1 MNLMFISNEDRAD
14 QWREQLMKVL
24 PDLNFYT
31 WPGDQGVD
39 KTSIDYV
46 LAWKPAPGVIKQF
59 PNIKAILSLGAGIDG
74 ITCDPELP
82 TEKPIVRLVDNSLS
96 QGMTQFA
103 VYWTIHFHR
112 DLDKYQNFEREKS
125 WTQLPQV
132 DAAHRRVGIL
142 GLGELGS
149 AVGKTLVD
157 LQFDVA
163 GWSRSEKAIDG
174 IESFSGAD
182 GLTSFLARTEILICL
197 LPLTAETEGLLN
209 AELFAQLPKGSV
221 LINLARG
228 KHLVD
233 ADLLEALDR
242 EHLAAAVLDVF
253 HHEPLPADH
262 LFWDHPKITVTP
274 HIAALTFPHS
284 GAEYVAGNI
293 RRIERGEAPLNLID
307 LDKGY

>member
-1 MNLMFISNEDRAD
+1 MFISNEDRAD
-14 QWREQLMKVL
+14 QWRDQLLAEL
-24 PDLNFYT
+24 PDLKFYT
-31 WPGDQGVD
+31 WPQDQDVD

-46 LAWKPAPGVIKQF
+46 LVWKPAAGVIKQF
-59 PNIKAILSLGAGIDG
+59 PNLKAILSLGAGIDG

-82 TEKPIVRLVDNSLS
+82 TDKPIVRLVDNSLS

-103 VYWTIHFHR
+103 VYWAIHFHR
-112 DLDKYQNFEREKS
+112 DLDKYQTFEQEKS

-142 GLGELGS
+142 GLGELGA
-149 AVGKTLVD
+149 AVGKALVN

-163 GWSRSEKAIDG
+163 GWSRSEKNIEG
-174 IESFSGAD
+174 IKSYYGAED
-182 GLTSFLARTEILICL
+182 LPTFLAQTEILICL
-197 LPLTAETEGLLN
+197 LPLTSETEGLLN
-209 AELFAQLPKGSV
+209 ADLFSQLPKGSV
-221 LINLARG
+221 VINLARG

-233 ADLLEALDR
+233 ADLIAALDSG
-242 EHLAAAVLDVF
+242 HLAAAVLDVF
-253 HHEPLPADH
+253 HQEPLPVDH

-293 RRIERGEAPLNLID
+293 RRIERGETPLNLID
-307 LDKGY
+307 LKKGY